1 MLYGTPTFRT
11 PSKVAYHVLTQ
22 LEIMPHFRG
31 AGEPRYGI
39 VARRRLGRGAM
50 AVGAT
55 DRLWGIADVVN
66 VPDGWRHSRGN
77 HLNDWSLLDLLH
89 YHASFSVAGLFGP
102 SGSDIF
108 DAMPLR
114 AASPC

>member
-1 MLYGTPTFRT
+1 MAAGVTTYWRLYDPFAGNEFALRELTP
-11 PSKVAYHVLTQ
+11 A
-22 LEIMPHFRG
+22 
-31 AGEPRYGI
+31 
-39 VARRRLGRGAM
+39 
-50 AVGAT
+50 
-55 DRLWGIADVVN
+55 GIADVVN

>member
-1 MLYGTPTFRT
+1 MLYGTPTFPT

-22 LEIMPHFRG
+22 LEIMPHLRG

-55 DRLWGIADVVN
+55 DRLWGIDDVVN
-66 VPDGWRHSRGN
+66 VPG
-77 HLNDWSLLDLLH
+77 
-89 YHASFSVAGLFGP
+89 GLKAFKGK
-102 SGSDIF
+102 SSQ
-108 DAMPLR
+108 
-114 AASPC
+114 